1 MVASIRTGTRNR
13 PPRTIDA
20 APRAAGPIA
29 AADWS
34 WIARWGT
41 LVRMSARLVDGGGGR
56 IERWL
61 SGLAGPELVESPPA
75 TGAGYDSSSGG
86 DVKCPICDRP
96 RSEPV
101 AEVEQYDED
110 FDYYW
115 GDFRLPLW
123 IALIWQVPWRQRLD
137 IFVIGFSIGLIIAG
151 IAVFWGLLL
160 AQY

>member
-1 MVASIRTGTRNR
+1 MTA
-13 PPRTIDA
+13 A
-20 APRAAGPIA
+20 APAATSPALDPAAKAGSRRRARVLSCA
-29 AADWS
+29 
-34 WIARWGT
+34 
-41 LVRMSARLVDGGGGR
+41 MSARLDGAGAS

-61 SGLAGPELVESPPA
+61 SGLSGPELVAPEITHATEPPS
-75 TGAGYDSSSGG
+75 DG

-96 RSEPV
+96 RNDL
-101 AEVEQYDED
+101 AEADERYDED